1 MLAVTKIRHDK
12 SKMRGLEYHGKADGA
27 TKGVAIGRGS
37 NVADNNLINAMNQ
50 TAKKKRS
57 TASSEL
63 WRTHSVLV
71 DHFAMK
77 HHRLGIFH

>member
-50 TAKKKRS
+50 TA
-57 TASSEL
+57 
-63 WRTHSVLV
+63 
-71 DHFAMK
+71 
-77 HHRLGIFH
+77 